1 MMWLE
6 QHNTYRTMLLK
17 GQVEGQPK
25 PIKMMN
31 LTWSDKLS
39 EAAKN
44 AGAEGCAGKTSE
56 DEFAVYARDPGY
68 NFVKLWFQEHVTY
81 TYGRFPTENYGE
93 NLKYTQ
99 IVWAATQQLGCHEY
113 FCDSYRLET
122 EAVTNM
128 YISVCMY
135 SP

>member
-68 NFVKLWFQEHVTY
+68 K
-81 TYGRFPTENYGE
+81 FPTENYGE